1 MQDSYKNLF
10 PLICSGIRT
19 AIDGSEKYVHV
30 YNPDSPE
37 AARHEFLFFLKP
49 ELTANFNVE
58 RFRLIF
64 DLITN
69 KIDGFNLKI
78 NGVFILPGVYLEN
91 FGIISEHYGVIDKV
105 ARTPLEG
112 FSEQAEKGFKREFGL
127 SVNEANVI
135 GAFEYLKLH
144 PEMDPDTLATIWLSR
159 EYQKL
164 AGGTYAE
171 YFKDEDLY
179 LVNGFYPRLL
189 RHFTKSDSCTVS
201 FVLAGDVS
209 WGVARQKFMGAT
221 NPENAEEGSIRAL
234 LLSRQK
240 EFALEEISANLN
252 GVHLS
257 AGPVEGLVELH
268 RFTTD
273 FTQAQSVA
281 GYNRFRFAKVLG
293 KVFTTTQIENIV
305 RNVNVRYNNEYIS
318 IFDLTEEMDAESA
331 LEILQKVSDQLD

>member
-1 MQDSYKNLF
+1 MQESYQDLF
-10 PLICSGIRT
+10 PLICRGIQTATEGSG
-19 AIDGSEKYVHV
+19 KYLPV

-58 RFRLIF
+58 RFRLIY

-69 KIDGFNLKI
+69 KIDGFNLKV
-78 NGVFILPGVYLEN
+78 NGVFILPGVYLEKY
-91 FGIISEHYGVIDKV
+91 GIISEHYGVIDNV
-105 ARTPLEG
+105 ARKPLDG
-112 FSEQAEKGFKREFGL
+112 FSEQAVKSFKREFGL
-127 SVNEANVI
+127 SVNEANVV

-144 PEMDPDTLATIWLSR
+144 PELDPDTIATIWLSR

-171 YFKDEDLY
+171 YFKEEDLY

-201 FVLAGDVS
+201 VVLAGDVS
-209 WGVARQKFMGAT
+209 WGVARKKFMGTT
-221 NPENAEEGSIRAL
+221 NPENAEKGSIRAL

-240 EFALEEISANLN
+240 EFALDEISANLN

-268 RFTTD
+268 RFTAD
-273 FTQAQSVA
+273 FTQARSET
-281 GYNRFRFAKVLG
+281 GYNRFRFAKELG
-293 KVFTTTQIENIV
+293 KVFTTTQIENIIK
-305 RNVNVRYNNEYIS
+305 NVNVRFNNENIS
-318 IFDLTEEMDAESA
+318 IFDLTEEMDADSA
-331 LEILQKVSDQLD
+331 LEILQKVSDQLG